1 LDSLFDGFD
10 SHDSRVPV
18 EGQEVVPES
27 ERLMGGL

>member
-1 LDSLFDGFD
+1 MLFLAPAQNW
-10 SHDSRVPV
+10 VPV